1 MKQEPV
7 AYQWDY
13 VASSEGDGFIKI
25 TMPIEKWNELID
37 IVDYTAP
44 KQLSDEEIKNC
55 LIEWAKIEHG
65 DEYLEPTSKQLEP
78 LMKMSRAILKKASEK

>member
-44 KQLSDEEIKNC
+44 KELSVEEVENIYAES
-55 LIEWAKIEHG
+55 LDRDGEVFEFDMHRFA
-65 DEYLEPTSKQLEP
+65 DL
-78 LMKMSRAILKKASEK
+78 ILKKASEK